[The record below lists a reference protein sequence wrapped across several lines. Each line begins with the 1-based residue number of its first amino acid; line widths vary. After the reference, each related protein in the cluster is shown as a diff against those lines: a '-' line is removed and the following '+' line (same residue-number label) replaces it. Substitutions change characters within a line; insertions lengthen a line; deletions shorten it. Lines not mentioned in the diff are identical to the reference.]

1 VAGLPHTA
9 DMATILFFAGF
20 VVVVGLVAWFARRS
34 GREIGGRHRPG
45 DSSYLSSGG
54 AAVGYVGDSSDGG
67 WSGDGGSSG
76 GSDSGG
82 GFFGGGGDGGGGFSG
97 GGDGGGGGGGN

>member
-1 VAGLPHTA
+1 MAGLPHTA

-45 DSSYLSSGG
+45 DSSYLGSG

-67 WSGDGGSSG
+67 WSGDSGSSG
-76 GSDSGG
+76 GSDS
-82 GFFGGGGDGGGGFSG
+82 GGGGDGGGGFSG
-97 GGDGGGGGGGN
+97 GGDGGGN